1 MRAHPDSPARFW
13 ASAVLVA
20 VVAIGVLIAACGS
33 MTFPCGVSLAAI
45 ATLAFFIAKRE
56 AA

>member
-1 MRAHPDSPARFW
+1 MRTHPDSPARFW

-20 VVAIGVLIAACGS
+20 VAAIGVLIAACGS
-33 MTFPCGVSLAAI
+33 MTFQCGVALAAI